1 MKNRFPTLTQIIPVL
16 SILCVLF
23 YGWTAVMF
31 LWKLSSWLFFLTFG
45 EIAVLAA
52 YASVTNLVESL
63 VLLGI
68 LLLAAALLPARWL
81 KDDFSLRGGALAIT
95 LAGSMLLINHL
106 SVIDRLG
113 PVAYWPLWIL
123 GALLFGMAL
132 SSIASRVTIVGRA
145 IVWLGDQFSV
155 FLFILLPM
163 SVVSIV
169 VLLARMLF

>member
-1 MKNRFPTLTQIIPVL
+1 MKNRFPALKHIAPVL
-16 SILCVLF
+16 AIICFLF
-23 YGWTAVMF
+23 YGWTAVIF

-63 VLLGI
+63 VVLSI
-68 LLLAAALLPARWL
+68 LILAAALLPARWL
-81 KDDFSLRGGALAIT
+81 KDDFSLRGGALALA

-123 GALLFGMAL
+123 GALLFGITLAT
-132 SSIASRVTIVGRA
+132 IASRVTFLGRA
-145 IVWLGDQFSV
+145 IVWLGDQLII

-163 SVVSIV
+163 SVVSLAV
-169 VLLARMLF
+169 VLARALF